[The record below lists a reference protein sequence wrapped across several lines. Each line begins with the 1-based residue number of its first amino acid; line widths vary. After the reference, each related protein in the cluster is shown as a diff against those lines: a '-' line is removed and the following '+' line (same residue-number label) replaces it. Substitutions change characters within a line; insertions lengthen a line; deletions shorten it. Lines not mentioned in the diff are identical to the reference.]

1 MNTQLLGRTRCNCQ
15 GEERKEGHEKE
26 QGLAAINAVEC
37 FSADSVRGL
46 PYATSDHAEPGDGQ
60 QQFEPP
66 WGVER
71 NDALNDAKKKL
82 FFYSRS
88 TSNVEFLTYMLNRLS
103 LEIFTPDNH
112 FTQI

>member
-1 MNTQLLGRTRCNCQ
+1 MNNRDVSPPPPPPLYLRRSTPPPPPPPQEK
-15 GEERKEGHEKE
+15 GEERKEGLEKE

-66 WGVER
+66 WGVKR
-71 NDALNDAKKKL
+71 NLKA
-82 FFYSRS
+82 R
-88 TSNVEFLTYMLNRLS
+88 
-103 LEIFTPDNH
+103 
-112 FTQI
+112 